1 MPTLYIA
8 RVAKLADALDL
19 GSSVLRHAGSSPAS
33 RTILSIFSCLDR
45 LILQIKL
52 EIR

>member
-19 GSSVLRHAGSSPAS
+19 GSSVLRHVGSSPIP
-33 RTILSIFSCLDR
+33 RTILIDFPAYR
-45 LILQIKL
+45 LFEPL
-52 EIR
+52 RR